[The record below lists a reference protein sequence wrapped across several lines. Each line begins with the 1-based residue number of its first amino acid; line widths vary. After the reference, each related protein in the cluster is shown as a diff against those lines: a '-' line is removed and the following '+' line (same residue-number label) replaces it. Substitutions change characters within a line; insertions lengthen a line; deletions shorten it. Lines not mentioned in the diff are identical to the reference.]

1 MGGLSAR
8 ATSTKA
14 WVERMSYGP
23 PDCYHHQQL
32 CLCAPVAYWYVE
44 RTGTWSNEGVFA
56 SAICTRW
63 HPNFYRTKRKLSVII
78 CRDEIETQRGL
89 SSMEEVAAI
98 TLTGG

>member
-1 MGGLSAR
+1 MGHLIAII
-8 ATSTKA
+8 TS
-14 WVERMSYGP
+14 SYAFVHP
-23 PDCYHHQQL
+23 S
-32 CLCAPVAYWYVE
+32 
-44 RTGTWSNEGVFA
+44 RTGMWSNEGVFA